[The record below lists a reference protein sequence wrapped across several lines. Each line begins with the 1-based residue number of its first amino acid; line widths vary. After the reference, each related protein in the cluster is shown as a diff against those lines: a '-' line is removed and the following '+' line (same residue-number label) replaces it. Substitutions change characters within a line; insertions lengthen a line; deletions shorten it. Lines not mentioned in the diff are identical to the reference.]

1 MMDHTETPVAIKT
14 LKGTAE
20 INISDK
26 FHYLSPR
33 TDVLS
38 QEDLDKFLEES
49 LHMKN
54 FDHLNVL
61 HLHGIC
67 MDNPDSPMLV
77 MPYMEHGSLLS
88 YLRKKREYISVVTTN
103 EYVVSLCNKSDHKRQ
118 SYASACTNQNHTLQ

>member
-1 MMDHTETPVAIKT
+1 M
-14 LKGTAE
+14 
-20 INISDK
+20 
-26 FHYLSPR
+26 
-33 TDVLS
+33 
-38 QEDLDKFLEES
+38 DKFLEES

-88 YLRKKREYISVVTTN
+88 YLRKKREYISVITTN
-103 EYVVSLCNKSDHKRQ
+103 EYVVGLCNLLHLLHKPDHERQ
-118 SYASACTNQNHTLQ
+118 RYVPACTFQSEPHTAGTVATA